1 MIVVT
6 APTVSIGKQLLSIL
20 LSSGEQIR
28 VIARDPSKLQG
39 VSSQVDVVEGSHGD
53 SAVVN
58 KAFKGA
64 DSVFWLVPPPS
75 VADSMEAAYVGFT
88 RPAAEAIKTQGV
100 RRVVAIS
107 ALGRGTQAAAHAG
120 LVTASL
126 AMDDLLAST
135 GVHLRALTMPSF
147 MDNLLQQAGAIKAQ
161 GTFFSPLSA
170 DRKFPTVA
178 TGDIAAVAAKYLL
191 DTTWTGQSEVPVLG
205 AEDLSFTE
213 MASILSEVAGN
224 QIGFKQIPMDAFKQ
238 RLAGFGMS
246 PAVVEGYADMMAA
259 KSDGLDNA
267 VARTPEATTPTT
279 FKRWA
284 EQALK
289 PAILG

>member
-1 MIVVT
+1 MIVLT
-6 APTVSIGKQLLSIL
+6 APTGSIGKQLLNTL
-20 LSSGEQIR
+20 LSSGEQLR
-28 VIARDPSKLQG
+28 VIAREPSKLG
-39 VSSQVDVVEGSHGD
+39 NLPSHVEVIEGSHGD

-64 DSVFWLVPPPS
+64 DVVFWLVPPPS
-75 VADSMEAAYVGFT
+75 VASSMEEAYVGFT

-100 RRVVAIS
+100 KRVVAIS

-126 AMDDLLAST
+126 AMDDLLAGT

-147 MDNLLQQAGAIKAQ
+147 MENLLQQAGAIKAQ
-161 GTFFSPLSA
+161 GMFFSPLSP

-178 TGDIAAVAAKYLL
+178 TRDIAAVAAQYLL
-191 DTTWTGQSEVPVLG
+191 ETTWTGQEEVPVLG
-205 AEDLSFTE
+205 AEDLTFTE
-213 MASILSEVAGN
+213 MASILSEVLGK
-224 QIGFKQIPMDAFKQ
+224 QVGFKQIPLDAFKQ

-246 PAVVEGYADMMAA
+246 PAVVEGYAEMMTA
-259 KSDGLDNA
+259 KNDGTDNA
-267 VARTPEATTPTT
+267 VARTPQSTTPTT
-279 FKRWA
+279 FRQWA
-284 EQALK
+284 EEALK

>member
-1 MIVVT
+1 MIVLT
-6 APTVSIGKQLLSIL
+6 APTGNIGKQLLNIL
-20 LSSGEQIR
+20 LSSGEQLR
-28 VIARDPSKLQG
+28 VIARDPSKLG
-39 VSSQVDVVEGSHGD
+39 DLSSKVDVVEGSHGD

-88 RPAAEAIKTQGV
+88 RPAAEAFKTQDV
-100 RRVVAIS
+100 KRVVAIS

-126 AMDDLLAST
+126 AMDDLIAST
-135 GVHLRALTMPSF
+135 GVDFRALTMPSF

-161 GTFFSPLSA
+161 GMFFSPLST

-178 TGDIAAVAAKYLL
+178 TRDIAAVAAKYLL
-191 DTTWTGQSEVPVLG
+191 DTTWTGQGEVPVLG
-205 AEDLSFTE
+205 PEDLTFTE
-213 MASILSEVAGN
+213 MAAILSEVLGK
-224 QIGFKQIPMDAFKQ
+224 QVGVKQIPLDAFKQ

-246 PAVVEGYADMMAA
+246 PAVVEGYAEMMTA
-259 KSDGLDNA
+259 KNDGTDNA
-267 VARTPEATTPTT
+267 IARTPQSTTPTT
-279 FKRWA
+279 FRQWA
-284 EQALK
+284 EQVLK